1 MKRSLEAFFSDL
13 VAGPAKPLIRWRA
26 RQDFD
31 LVTSAFGGRG
41 ASQQGHASL
50 HSEITANLLI
60 GFRSNF
66 SIFSECALT
75 NNANHLDFDSAIPRF
90 ESSRRAAENIVHEAI
105 ICPRCS
111 SLRCS
116 FRNSI
121 PDAFVTRVM
130 QCACGFRAA
139 ATARSIG
146 CWGCR
151 RKRRCGAPG

>member
-1 MKRSLEAFFSDL
+1 MKRSPEAFFSDL

-31 LVTSAFGGRG
+31 LVTSAFGGWG

-90 ESSRRAAENIVHEAI
+90 ESWRPSQPVR
-105 ICPRCS
+105 
-111 SLRCS
+111 SLW
-116 FRNSI
+116 
-121 PDAFVTRVM
+121 VM
-130 QCACGFRAA
+130 SGSQ
-139 ATARSIG
+139 
-146 CWGCR
+146 
-151 RKRRCGAPG
+151 K